1 MAMAMASFVAQLKD
15 MFLGLV
21 DRVTGCRGCGAGGG
35 DKQDVP
41 EATKLASLQPVE
53 IRSRDPVVGGGSVA
67 GAN

>member
-21 DRVTGCRGCGAGGG
+21 DRVTGCRGCGG

-41 EATKLASLQPVE
+41 DATKLASLQVLPAAPESPV
-53 IRSRDPVVGGGSVA
+53 PLFVVD
-67 GAN
+67 

>member
-41 EATKLASLQPVE
+41 EATKLASLQVLPAAPESPVALF
-53 IRSRDPVVGGGSVA
+53 VVD
-67 GAN
+67 

>member
-21 DRVTGCRGCGAGGG
+21 DRVTGCRGCGG

-41 EATKLASLQPVE
+41 DATKLASLQVLPAAPESPVALF
-53 IRSRDPVVGGGSVA
+53 VVD
-67 GAN
+67 

>member
-21 DRVTGCRGCGAGGG
+21 DRVTGCRGCGG

-41 EATKLASLQPVE
+41 EATKLASLQVLPAAPESPVALF
-53 IRSRDPVVGGGSVA
+53 VVDYV
-67 GAN
+67 

>member
-21 DRVTGCRGCGAGGG
+21 DRVTGCRGCGG

>member
-21 DRVTGCRGCGAGGG
+21 DRVTGCRGCGG

-41 EATKLASLQPVE
+41 EATKLASLQVLPAAPESPVALF
-53 IRSRDPVVGGGSVA
+53 VVD
-67 GAN
+67 